1 MKKSLFVI
9 VLFVLSI
16 TLAAQPAGRMK
27 RMGDFSG
34 RPVIAKLNL
43 TPEQEKQFHDITLEH
58 QKRVID
64 LKAQIEKNRLEIKK
78 MVSDNKIDEK
88 KLVDLTDANSKL
100 QADMKSSAV
109 KRWIAINKILNDE
122 QKAIWSKHLGMMD
135 QPGKMMGMIKD
146 RIKEKVKNRMR

>member
-1 MKKSLFVI
+1 MKKSVFI
-9 VLFVLSI
+9 FVLFALSVSLI
-16 TLAAQPAGRMK
+16 AQPAGRIK

-34 RPVIAKLNL
+34 RPIIAKLNL
-43 TPEQEKQFHDITLEH
+43 TPEQEKQFNDITLEH
-58 QKRVID
+58 QKRAIE

-109 KRWIAINKILNDE
+109 KRWISINKILNEE
-122 QKAIWSKHLGMMD
+122 QKATWSKHLRMMD
-135 QPGKMMGMIKD
+135 QPGKMKGMLKE
-146 RIKEKVKNRMR
+146 RIKERVKNRMR